1 MRYEIAA
8 AAANGGSGGGSDSA
22 GNPISGVDGFN
33 IGRLTIATSGT

>member
-22 GNPISGVDGFN
+22 GNPISDVDGFN
-33 IGRLTIATSGT
+33 IDKLTSATSGT